1 MGVMDY
7 ERNRQRQKK
16 IEVKALI
23 AIMRYGRT
31 HARKAHAEKKLCE
44 IAFPEDHIKQAEQET
59 LVYECQDCAD
69 LYGIDAGMPNC
80 KCEKCEKISEFI
92 KNGR

>member
-1 MGVMDY
+1 MDY
-7 ERNRQRQKK
+7 ERNRQRQQK

-59 LVYECQDCAD
+59 LVLSGNMLRID
-69 LYGIDAGMPNC
+69 LNDDEEVIN
-80 KCEKCEKISEFI
+80 
-92 KNGR
+92 

>member
-1 MGVMDY
+1 MDY
-7 ERNRQRQKK
+7 ERNRQRQQK

-59 LVYECQDCAD
+59 LVLSGNMLRIELDDDETMESFVEDQ
-69 LYGIDAGMPNC
+69 L
-80 KCEKCEKISEFI
+80 E
-92 KNGR
+92 RL

>member
-1 MGVMDY
+1 MGVMHY
-7 ERNRQRQKK
+7 ERNRQRQQN

-23 AIMRYGRT
+23 ALMRYGRT

-59 LVYECQDCAD
+59 LVLSGNMLRIELDDDETMESFVEDQ
-69 LYGIDAGMPNC
+69 L
-80 KCEKCEKISEFI
+80 E
-92 KNGR
+92 RL

>member
-1 MGVMDY
+1 MDY
-7 ERNRQRQKK
+7 ERNRQRQQK

-23 AIMRYGRT
+23 ALMRYGRT

-59 LVYECQDCAD
+59 LVLSGNMLRIELDDDETMESFVEDQ
-69 LYGIDAGMPNC
+69 L
-80 KCEKCEKISEFI
+80 E
-92 KNGR
+92 RL